1 MSTSFGEW
9 RLDDPKD
16 DPKDDSYKPPSDTSP
31 SDSGSASTSSHGSI
45 NGWSERK
52 WIVDESS
59 IMQMFQT
66 CCLCGMPVAE
76 RKSTKHGSQLKIHWT
91 CLQGH
96 NGLWQSCPDQRKMGR
111 NNLLTSAAILFTG
124 ATYADIRD
132 WAFLLKL
139 QIPGKT
145 QFYSV
150 QSKYLIP
157 VINHAYKNQQDQVI
171 ERLKQLADTEEKIAL
186 AGDARCDSP
195 GFSAKYSTYS
205 FMDDAT
211 KEIVHFELVQVTEA
225 SSSVAMEAIGFKRGL
240 DHLLT
245 MGVDVGV
252 ITTDRAPSIRKIMRE
267 TYNDIRHE
275 FDAWHV
281 NKSVKK
287 KLVNAANKRKTKTY

>member
-1 MSTSFGEW
+1 MARHPTWKLSEELGATSASCPPPHAAPVIFSQEEEDSLHEMSTSFGEW

-16 DPKDDSYKPPSDTSP
+16 DSYKPLSDTSP
-31 SDSGSASTSSHGSI
+31 SNPSGSGSASTSSHGSK

-66 CCLCGMPVAE
+66 CCHCGMAIE
-76 RKSTKHGSQLKIHWT
+76 HRKLTKNGSQLKIRWT

-96 NGLWQSCPDQRKMGR
+96 NGFWQSCPDQRKMGQ
-111 NNLLTSAAILFTG
+111 NNLLTSATILFTG
-124 ATYADIRD
+124 ATYTDIRD
-132 WAFLLKL
+132 WAFLLNL

-145 QFYSV
+145 QFYTI

-157 VINHAYKNQQDQVI
+157 VINRAYQNHQGCVI
-171 ERLKQLADTEEKIAL
+171 ERLKITGTEEKVAL

-211 KEIVHFELVQVTEA
+211 KEIPL
-225 SSSVAMEAIGFKRGL
+225 
-240 DHLLT
+240 
-245 MGVDVGV
+245 
-252 ITTDRAPSIRKIMRE
+252 
-267 TYNDIRHE
+267 
-275 FDAWHV
+275 
-281 NKSVKK
+281 
-287 KLVNAANKRKTKTY
+287 

>member
-1 MSTSFGEW
+1 MSTSFGEC
-9 RLDDPKD
+9 RLD
-16 DPKDDSYKPPSDTSP
+16 DPKDDSYKPPSDPSP

-66 CCLCGMPVAE
+66 CCLCGISMAE
-76 RKSTKHGSQLKIHWT
+76 SKWTKHGSQLKIRWT

-111 NNLLTSAAILFTG
+111 HNLLTSAAILFTG
-124 ATYADIRD
+124 ATYTDIRD
-132 WAFLLKL
+132 CINL

-195 GFSAKYSTYS
+195 GK
-205 FMDDAT
+205 
-211 KEIVHFELVQVTEA
+211 
-225 SSSVAMEAIGFKRGL
+225 
-240 DHLLT
+240 HL
-245 MGVDVGV
+245 
-252 ITTDRAPSIRKIMRE
+252 E
-267 TYNDIRHE
+267 
-275 FDAWHV
+275 
-281 NKSVKK
+281 
-287 KLVNAANKRKTKTY
+287 